1 MGTVS
6 KIKKLWFIKKA
17 MPDFRTWLKLM
28 KLFLLITFSGGR
40 WRWRRGRILV
50 ITFGSDHIIFARY
63 LSRIRSGTR
72 EKEHIQNNGHQGQKH
87 FFHFYEILNWTK
99 RWPSGIF
106 RSAGAFQPPVS
117 FGVLLCYFW
126 KVETVSDPLGYFP
139 MDLSG
144 RITAS
149 HKNELSRKA
158 MLATHSGIHFLQQS
172 KLKCSIALQTAVG
185 LVLDIF

>member
-1 MGTVS
+1 
-6 KIKKLWFIKKA
+6 

-40 WRWRRGRILV
+40 WRWWRGRILV

-63 LSRIRSGTR
+63 LSCIRGGTR

-87 FFHFYEILNWTK
+87 FFHFYEFLK
-99 RWPSGIF
+99 FDKEGAVRIF

-139 MDLSG
+139 MDLTG